1 MKGRINMGDN
11 KNHQYDDIID
21 MPHHISINRPHMSIH
36 DRAAQFAPF
45 AAMTGHDVAV
55 KEKARLTNERLDL
68 DEGMRQLLDE
78 RLQLIRRNLD
88 SRPDI
93 TLTYYIQDE
102 RKEGGEF
109 ATVRGKVKKIDEYKH
124 IVIMEDEL
132 SIPIEDIVDI
142 EGDYLERM
150 GNFIL

>member
-1 MKGRINMGDN
+1 MGDI

-21 MPHHISINRPHMSIH
+21 LPHHISTNRPHMSIH

-55 KEKARLTNERLDL
+55 KEKARLTKERLDL

-78 RLQLIRRNLD
+78 RLQLIRRNID
-88 SRPDI
+88 NRPDI
-93 TLTYYIQDE
+93 TLTYFVQDE

-109 ATVRGKVKKIDEYKH
+109 ATVKGKVKKIDEYKH
-124 IVIMEDEL
+124 IVYLEDEL
-132 SIPIEDIVDI
+132 AIPIEDIVDI
-142 EGDYLERM
+142 EGNFLLEDEEF
-150 GNFIL
+150 NL